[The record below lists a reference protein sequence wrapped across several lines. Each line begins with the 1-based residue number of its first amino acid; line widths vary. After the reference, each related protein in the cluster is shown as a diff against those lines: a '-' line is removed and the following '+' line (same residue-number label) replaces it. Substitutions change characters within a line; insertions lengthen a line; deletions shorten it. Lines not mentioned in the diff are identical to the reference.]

1 MSYDTIRMS
10 DPELYGA
17 MKSELE
23 RQRDHIELIASENFT
38 SRRRNGGNGK
48 PSYK

>member
-1 MSYDTIRMS
+1 MAYNYKDIITFAGGRKTSYDTIRMS

-23 RQRDHIELIASENFT
+23 RQRDHIELIA
-38 SRRRNGGNGK
+38 
-48 PSYK
+48 

>member
-17 MKSELE
+17 MKKL
-23 RQRDHIELIASENFT
+23 T
-38 SRRRNGGNGK
+38 
-48 PSYK
+48 PSQFKNIQEIIYDLTNCK